1 MESCFLSF
9 KKDERYWGF
18 GHLLFHVYSLLVH
31 RIFCLFWTCLIR
43 NIFMTKRYRYESNR
57 KIYNLSQMEKF
68 KSNTSKTTKTTW
80 SWKVTARILIKKQK
94 SKKYQSFIIAMN
106 LKKGNQALK
115 KRRKKNNI
123 RWDWQWR
130 HAKNLNPDL
139 SEFVCCR
146 DAKTD
151 GEDIIDINISVEK
164 LW

>member
-1 MESCFLSF
+1 MNDTEVSVAC
-9 KKDERYWGF
+9 WA
-18 GHLLFHVYSLLVH
+18 HVYSLLVH

-43 NIFMTKRYRYESNR
+43 NIFMTKLYRYESNHR
-57 KIYNLSQMEKF
+57 IYNLSQMEKF

-80 SWKVTARILIKKQK
+80 SWKVTARSLIKKQK
-94 SKKYQSFIIAMN
+94 CKKYQSFIIAMN

-115 KRRKKNNI
+115 KRRKKKQYSLRLTVTSYQNV
-123 RWDWQWR
+123 
-130 HAKNLNPDL
+130 NPNL